1 MSKRRLASSPS
12 RLKPKK
18 PKKSAGQPTL
28 DKFFRS
34 SLSVRLSDAVAGSS
48 KTGERDTKVGDQG
61 IWLEAPSEMPEMRE
75 VIDVDLSPE
84 DSSPTLRPA
93 TGLGPDLVRSPKAGS
108 STEDPRDPVTNAKP
122 TPFVTKSVKPAYQS
136 LSVDPIVFNLDS
148 EPWPCNNPAPYSFL
162 SHTLATLSET
172 RSRILIINTLTN
184 ALRTISRHHPS
195 SLLPALYLLSNSLGP
210 PYLSIELGLGPSIIS
225 KAIQQVSGLTSAA
238 LKRLYNTTGDVGDVA
253 FEAKSNLRTLIPHPP
268 LLIITVFDSLQK
280 IARCNKGQGVAKQK
294 QSIVEK
300 LLIAAKGEEVR
311 FLTRTLSMNLRVGA
325 VRTSILTALA
335 RAMVLTPPGTLIVP
349 IPSDSPYN
357 ATPELLSEVEDYLV
371 SPKKNNNSQARRE
384 ITEKFGLAESLVKQ
398 VFVQHPNY
406 DHIVAALLDAG
417 LDGLAERVPLAVGT
431 S

>member
-1 MSKRRLASSPS
+1 MSKRRLASNSSPS
-12 RLKPKK
+12 RIKK
-18 PKKSAGQPTL
+18 KAKNPAGQSTL

-34 SLSVRLSDAVAGSS
+34 SRSDAVAG
-48 KTGERDTKVGDQG
+48 TGERDS
-61 IWLEAPSEMPEMRE
+61 IRLEALSETPELRE
-75 VIDVDLSPE
+75 VTDVDLFPE

-93 TGLGPDLVRSPKAGS
+93 SGLGPFTPVLVRSPKAGS
-108 STEDPRDPVTNAKP
+108 STESPSDPVTIAKP
-122 TPFVTKSVKPAYQS
+122 TPFVTQPVKPVYQS
-136 LSVDPIVFNLDS
+136 LSVDPVIFDLDS

-210 PYLSIELGLGPSIIS
+210 PYSSIELGLGPSVIS

-268 LLIITVFDSLQK
+268 LLIITVFNSLQK
-280 IARCNKGQGVAKQK
+280 IARCTKGQGVAKQK
-294 QSIVEK
+294 QSIVEN

-335 RAMVLTPPGTLIVP
+335 RAMVLTPPGTLTVP

-357 ATPELLSEVEDYLV
+357 ATPELLSEVEDCLT
-371 SPKKNNNSQARRE
+371 SLKENNNIQNQARRE
-384 ITEKFGLAESLVKQ
+384 VNEKLGLAESLVKQ